1 MEDLELARR
10 NDLGL
15 NVERIKKNRALHR
28 NVGMADL
35 NAYFKVFHLSQG
47 SVKGFSCNK
56 ARLTAVSAFVG

>member
-28 NVGMADL
+28 NVDMADL

-47 SVKGFSCNK
+47 SVKGSSYSIGK
-56 ARLTAVSAFVG
+56 YTERAR